1 MVDTILAQGCT
12 LAYSSQPSRPFF
24 VVLTIIHK
32 TALTITIRSR
42 HLHYPDSHISCLHPH
57 QQAAGISIFIE
68 VQFFLIP
75 ILVGLLVA
83 SSAYSCESDGGI
95 HGGRWRWSL
104 IWELPVESHPASCLG
119 ITPVARIL
127 IDFKNSHLARVALEG
142 KCVAQMLNLVGGKLS
157 REVWIFWMRPIN

>member
-1 MVDTILAQGCT
+1 MLASSTFSALVPWSLCSPSPVLLPMVDTILAQGCT

-42 HLHYPDSHISCLHPH
+42 HLHFPDSHISCLHPH
-57 QQAAGISIFIE
+57 QQAASINIFME
-68 VQFFLIP
+68 VHLFLIP

-83 SSAYSCESDGGI
+83 SSAYSCGSDGGI

-104 IWELPVESHPASCLG
+104 IWELPVESHPPPAWESL
-119 ITPVARIL
+119 P
-127 IDFKNSHLARVALEG
+127 
-142 KCVAQMLNLVGGKLS
+142 
-157 REVWIFWMRPIN
+157 